1 MQVDI
6 SVCGYPQILCNSYM
20 AYLLKY
26 VVKIH
31 PVWENTETVV
41 PMKGMD
47 LIMPFKVKMMP
58 KELLVS
64 FLLELPVMS

>member
-1 MQVDI
+1 
-6 SVCGYPQILCNSYM
+6 M